1 MPESAPLERLLLRQQ
16 SPKRA
21 RRFQIET
28 CIVADPNGGKQVFKR
43 ALHAEGNAHLQR
55 MAANQ
60 QRMQQLQTPVV
71 ACPCT
76 LRDNRLEMAFIEGAS
91 IKQRLIQA
99 IRRDDRAGIESLLE
113 LHRQLISVF
122 DPVAA
127 ELHGPGDRREIF
139 ADAFVEGELEVG
151 CGNIDQGFDHWII
164 QDKHWHLIDYEW
176 VLGFAVPLKYVLY
189 RAAQFFFLDVPP
201 AVSPRFRLRDLCAF
215 HDISPADR
223 ARYDQMEARFQH
235 FVRTETETP

>member
-1 MPESAPLERLLLRQQ
+1 MSESAPFEHVLLRQQ
-16 SPKRA
+16 SPTRA

-28 CIVADPNGGKQVFKR
+28 CIVAGPDGDKRVYKR
-43 ALHAEGNAHLQR
+43 ALHADGDAHLQR
-55 MAANQ
+55 MATNQ
-60 QRMQQLQTPVV
+60 QIMQQLQTPVI

-76 LRDNRLEMAFIEGAS
+76 LRDDRLEMAFIEGTS
-91 IKQRLIQA
+91 LKQRLIQA
-99 IRRDDRAGIESLLE
+99 IRCDDRAGIESLLE
-113 LHRQLISVF
+113 RHRQLVTVF

-127 ELHGPGDRREIF
+127 ELHGPGSRREIF
-139 ADAFVEGELEVG
+139 GDAFVEDELEVR
-151 CGNIDQGFDHWII
+151 CGNIDQGFEHWIL

-215 HDISPADR
+215 HGISPADR
-223 ARYDQMEARFQH
+223 ARYDQMESRFQH
-235 FVRTETETP
+235 FVRAETEMR